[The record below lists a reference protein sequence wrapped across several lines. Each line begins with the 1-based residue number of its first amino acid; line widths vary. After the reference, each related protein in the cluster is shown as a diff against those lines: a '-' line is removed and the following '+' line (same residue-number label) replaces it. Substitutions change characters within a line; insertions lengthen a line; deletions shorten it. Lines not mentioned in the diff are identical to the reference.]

1 LGSDLTFNSNGP
13 LNQITHTAGT
23 TAITVPNT
31 GIYMISYSVVIT
43 NNVDA
48 TVSIA
53 VNGTVAVSTSTPTQL
68 LIGEY
73 SDSAILSL
81 NAGDVVTLRI
91 E

>member
-1 LGSDLTFNSNGP
+1 
-13 LNQITHTAGT
+13 
-23 TAITVPNT
+23 
-31 GIYMISYSVVIT
+31 MISYSVVIT

-53 VNGTVAVSTSTPTQL
+53 VNGTAAVSTSTPTQL